1 MKDKGCR
8 ARIVVGVIL
17 LVSLIVAATN
27 CYAML
32 NKPAMTRAASL
43 PAPRTQYIISVSIA
57 PDTYSYHGHERV
69 VFHNRQKSATGY
81 LVFFSYPNDPS
92 ISRSN
97 KKHMVLSGVRSGT
110 TELTTEENGPAV
122 KVFLPQP
129 LESGRSV
136 AVEFDFDGT
145 LPRQVAKDMFSQT
158 MDQLTSI
165 INPSAQ
171 SQQDYG
177 VFSSSKD
184 ILNLGMWYS
193 ALSKYDSDGWDQE
206 KYSGVGD
213 VSYFDPADFRV
224 NVTVPASC
232 QVVTTGSLLKQQ
244 VLKDSRMTYQFESTM
259 TRDFA
264 IQLSPR
270 YAMKTGIVGGTVV
283 KSYFLKEHEESGAF
297 VAETAVKAFDY
308 YQKLIGPYPYTE
320 LDVVEAPLYGGAGG
334 VEFPGLVTI
343 SSMLYRDPD
352 ASNQDVFQQ
361 LLSNSPVFDQL
372 IEFVVAHE
380 VAHQWWNAVVGS
392 NSKRHPFVDEA
403 MANYTA
409 VLYFE
414 KYHGREAAEKQMSM
428 QMKINYQLLRMMGG
442 ADGTV
447 DRPASEFQNPL
458 AYSGIVYGKGA
469 LYLDHLRELMGDGP
483 FYKALKDYYNSYW
496 FKIAGPHDFTAIAA
510 HDLPAKKD
518 EIDKLYNRWIEET
531 HGDEDIGQGTLDAV
545 LKTVMPEGSSVASDQ
560 MEELLKQLQGMN
572 PDQMQDLLKDLE
584 GILKEQQEHQEN

>member
-1 MKDKGCR
+1 
-8 ARIVVGVIL
+8 
-17 LVSLIVAATN
+17 
-27 CYAML
+27 ML
-32 NKPAMTRAASL
+32 NKPALAKAASL
-43 PAPRTQYIISVSIA
+43 PTPRTQYIISVAID
-57 PDTYSYHGHERV
+57 PDKYSYHGHERV
-69 VFHNRQKSATGY
+69 IFHNRQKSATGY

-92 ISRSN
+92 ITKSN
-97 KKHMVLSGVRSGT
+97 KKLMVLSGAKSGAT
-110 TELTTEENGPAV
+110 ALKVEENGPAV
-122 KVFLPQP
+122 KIFLPQP
-129 LESGRSV
+129 LGPGRSI

-145 LPRQVAKDMFSQT
+145 VPRQVAKDMFSQT

-171 SQQDYG
+171 TQQDYG

-193 ALSKYDSDGWDQE
+193 ALSKFDAEGWDQE

-232 QVVTTGSLLKQQ
+232 QVVTTGSLLKQL
-244 VLKDSRMTYQFESTM
+244 VLKDSKITYQFESTM

-270 YAMKTGIVGGTVV
+270 YAIKTRYVGGTII
-283 KSYFLKEHEESGAF
+283 KAYFLQEHEESGAF
-297 VAETAVKAFDY
+297 VAEAAVKAFDY

-343 SSMLYRDPD
+343 SSMLYRDPNVSGGD
-352 ASNQDVFQQ
+352 MLQQ
-361 LLSNSPVFDQL
+361 LLTNSPVFDQL
-372 IEFVVAHE
+372 LEFVVAHE

-392 NSKRHPFVDEA
+392 NSKRYPFVDEA

-414 KYHGREAAEKQMSM
+414 NYYGREAAKKQMAM
-428 QMKINYQLLRMMGG
+428 QMKVNYQLHRMMGG

-447 DRPASEFQNPL
+447 DRPASEFRNPL
-458 AYSGIVYGKGA
+458 EYSALVYGKGA
-469 LYLDHLRELMGDGP
+469 LYFDHLRELMGDRP
-483 FYKALKDYYNSYW
+483 FYAALKDYYNSYW
-496 FKIAGPHDFTAIAA
+496 FRIAGPQDFTTVAA
-510 HDLPAKKD
+510 GELPAKAD
-518 EIDKLYNRWIEET
+518 DINALYRRWIEEK

-545 LKTVMPEGSSVASDQ
+545 LKTVMPEGAGVASDQ
-560 MEELLKQLQGMN
+560 MEDLLKQLQGMK

-584 GILKEQQEHQEN
+584 GILKEQQDQQQN